1 MKVHKQNQIL
11 SPFSNDQ
18 ELIHQSKHLLL
29 ELYNCD
35 FEKLNDE
42 SFLRCTLNRAAKLAN
57 ATVLN
62 LISNKFEPQG
72 VTAIALLAE
81 SHISIHTWPE
91 SNYSAVD
98 IFTCGQNMMPELAS
112 QYLIESLMAKEHSLR
127 VIERNPPS
135 AVSKQDIR
143 DISKALGFPWWDKP
157 AQPCLSSR
165 FPYGHEITSERLKM
179 VEKAEEY
186 VLFCFLNHF

>member
-1 MKVHKQNQIL
+1 MEVPKKNQTL
-11 SPFSNDQ
+11 NSFSND
-18 ELIHQSKHLLL
+18 EKLSHQSKHLLL
-29 ELYNCD
+29 ELYKCD

-42 SFLRCTLNRAAKLAN
+42 SSLRCTLNKAAKLAK

-98 IFTCGQNMMPELAS
+98 IFTCGQSMMPELAS
-112 QYLIESLMAKEHSLR
+112 EYLIESLIAKEHALR
-127 VIERNPPS
+127 VIERNPPI
-135 AVSKQDIR
+135 AVSKQIR
-143 DISKALGFPWWDKP
+143 
-157 AQPCLSSR
+157 
-165 FPYGHEITSERLKM
+165 T
-179 VEKAEEY
+179 V
-186 VLFCFLNHF
+186 V

>member
-1 MKVHKQNQIL
+1 MEIFKKNQIL
-11 SPFSNDQ
+11 SSFRDDQ
-18 ELIHQSKHLLL
+18 KLSHQSKHLLL
-29 ELYNCD
+29 ELYRCD
-35 FEKLNDE
+35 CEKLNDE

-112 QYLIESLMAKEHSLR
+112 QYLIESLMAQEHSLR
-127 VIERNPPS
+127 VIKRNPPS
-135 AVSKQDIR
+135 AVHKHIR
-143 DISKALGFPWWDKP
+143 TA
-157 AQPCLSSR
+157 
-165 FPYGHEITSERLKM
+165 
-179 VEKAEEY
+179 V
-186 VLFCFLNHF
+186 

>member
-1 MKVHKQNQIL
+1 MEIHKKSQIL
-11 SPFSNDQ
+11 SSFSDEQ
-18 ELIHQSKHLLL
+18 KLSHQSKHLLL
-29 ELYNCD
+29 ELYGCD
-35 FEKLNDE
+35 CEKLNDE
-42 SFLRCTLNRAAKLAN
+42 SFLRCILNRAAKLAN

-72 VTAIALLAE
+72 VTTIALLAE

-91 SNYSAVD
+91 SNYSAID

-135 AVSKQDIR
+135 AVSNQIR
-143 DISKALGFPWWDKP
+143 
-157 AQPCLSSR
+157 
-165 FPYGHEITSERLKM
+165 T
-179 VEKAEEY
+179 V
-186 VLFCFLNHF
+186 V

>member
-1 MKVHKQNQIL
+1 MEVPKKNQIL
-11 SPFSNDQ
+11 SSLSIDQ
-18 ELIHQSKHLLL
+18 KLSHQSKHLLL
-29 ELYNCD
+29 ELYRCD

-42 SFLRCTLNRAAKLAN
+42 LFLRCALNKAAKLAK

-98 IFTCGQNMMPELAS
+98 IFTCGKNMLPELAS
-112 QYLIESLMAKEHSLR
+112 QYLIGALKAKEHSLR
-127 VIERNPPS
+127 LIERNPPE
-135 AVSKQDIR
+135 AIFKHMRKV
-143 DISKALGFPWWDKP
+143 
-157 AQPCLSSR
+157 
-165 FPYGHEITSERLKM
+165 
-179 VEKAEEY
+179 V
-186 VLFCFLNHF
+186 

>member
-1 MKVHKQNQIL
+1 MEIYKKSQIL
-11 SPFSNDQ
+11 SSFSNEQ
-18 ELIHQSKHLLL
+18 KLIHQSKHLLL
-29 ELYNCD
+29 ELYRCER
-35 FEKLNDE
+35 EKLNDE
-42 SFLRCTLNRAAKLAN
+42 SFLRCVLNKAAKLAN

-112 QYLIESLMAKEHSLR
+112 KYLIESLMAKEHALR

-135 AVSKQDIR
+135 EVSKQIR
-143 DISKALGFPWWDKP
+143 TI
-157 AQPCLSSR
+157 
-165 FPYGHEITSERLKM
+165 
-179 VEKAEEY
+179 V
-186 VLFCFLNHF
+186 

>member
-1 MKVHKQNQIL
+1 MSLMNVHKKNPVL
-11 SPFSNDQ
+11 GSFSNDQ
-18 ELIHQSKHLLL
+18 KLSHQSKHLLL
-29 ELYNCD
+29 ELYGCD
-35 FEKLNDE
+35 YGKLNDE

-98 IFTCGQNMMPELAS
+98 IFTCGQNMLPELAS
-112 QYLIESLMAKEHSLR
+112 KYLIEDLKAAEHTLR
-127 VIERNPPS
+127 IINRNPPA
-135 AVSKQDIR
+135 AVLKQIR
-143 DISKALGFPWWDKP
+143 KVG
-157 AQPCLSSR
+157 
-165 FPYGHEITSERLKM
+165 
-179 VEKAEEY
+179 
-186 VLFCFLNHF
+186 

>member
-1 MKVHKQNQIL
+1 MEVNKKNQIFSSSTNDKEL
-11 SPFSNDQ
+11 S
-18 ELIHQSKHLLL
+18 HKSKHLLF
-29 ELYNCD
+29 ELYRCD

-42 SFLRCTLNRAAKLAN
+42 SFLRCTLNRAAKVAK

-81 SHISIHTWPE
+81 FHISIHTWPE

-112 QYLIESLMAKEHSLR
+112 KYLIEALMAEEHFLR
-127 VIERNPPS
+127 IIERNPPA
-135 AVSKQDIR
+135 AVMKQIR
-143 DISKALGFPWWDKP
+143 
-157 AQPCLSSR
+157 
-165 FPYGHEITSERLKM
+165 T
-179 VEKAEEY
+179 V
-186 VLFCFLNHF
+186 V

>member
-1 MKVHKQNQIL
+1 MEVPQNHQIL
-11 SPFSNDQ
+11 HSFSSDEQ
-18 ELIHQSKHLLL
+18 FIHKGKHLLL
-29 ELYNCD
+29 ELYRCD
-35 FEKLNDE
+35 YEKLNDE
-42 SFLRCTLNRAAKLAN
+42 SFLRCALNRGAKLAR

-62 LISNKFEPQG
+62 LISNKFEPHG

-112 QYLIESLMAKEHSLR
+112 RYLIEALKAKEHSLR

-135 AVSKQDIR
+135 AVSKQMR
-143 DISKALGFPWWDKP
+143 
-157 AQPCLSSR
+157 
-165 FPYGHEITSERLKM
+165 T
-179 VEKAEEY
+179 V
-186 VLFCFLNHF
+186 V